1 MVQKWAKT
9 WIGDGFLQRRYDDQ
23 AGVTIPAAI
32 LAPERAWD
40 MRRNK
45 IQLNVFHN
53 FDLDGKKSDRVGG
66 FLKYWRKVV
75 KQRFPEAAKVCRITN
90 GA

>member
-1 MVQKWAKT
+1 
-9 WIGDGFLQRRYDDQ
+9 
-23 AGVTIPAAI
+23 VTIPAAI

-75 KQRFPEAAKVCRITN
+75 KQRFPEAAKVCKITN